1 MNLPI
6 GVFRGE
12 EDDAAARRKR
22 LAEALRNNDEVLISS
37 TGKIETAKEAA
48 EKGEDMSGAQQL
60 PEGKL
65 A

>member
-1 MNLPI
+1 MYLPVGI
-6 GVFRGE
+6 LRG

-22 LAEALRNNDEVLISS
+22 LAEALRNNEEVLISS
-37 TGKIETAKEAA
+37 SGQIETAEEASDSG
-48 EKGEDMSGAQQL
+48 KDMSGAQQL